1 MTIIEQITPVL
12 PETLDSAVNIAS
24 LSLAP
29 LTLSSQTVTQ
39 NDLTG
44 TTAESSD
51 FFGASLVSGNFN
63 GDSYS
68 DLIIG
73 SSSESLGSTTDAGGF
88 HAVYGFFT
96 GITTLGNQFVVQDNL
111 NGSASEAF
119 DYFAG
124 SLAAG
129 DFDGDGYDDLA
140 IGADGEDWISVT
152 DSGSVN
158 IAYGSTAGLTAT
170 GSGIVVQDDLAGTN
184 SEAFDFFGASLTTGD
199 FDGDGYDDL
208 VAGAVGEDVGTI
220 VNAGAFHFLYG
231 SASGLTTL
239 NNEYWTQDFLNG
251 TSAET
256 GDNFASSLAA
266 GDFDGDGYDDL
277 VAAAVNEDFGSIVD
291 AGLINVMY
299 GSFIGLTSSN
309 SESWVQDDL
318 NGSFSEGD
326 DHFGSSLAVG
336 DFDGD
341 GYDDLAAGAA
351 GEDVGFVTDAGA
363 VNVVYGSG
371 FGLTSLGSQFWTQ
384 DDLIGSSA
392 EAFDGFGETLAV
404 GDFDGDG
411 FDDLAV
417 GTPGENIGSAT
428 DAGAVNIIYGS
439 TFGLSSTGNQFLSQN
454 DVTGGSAQSFDEFGY
469 SLSTGDYNRDGFED
483 LAIASPGEGGTSNT
497 GAVNILYGSFGGL
510 VV

>member
-1 MTIIEQITPVL
+1 MTTTEQLYPVL
-12 PETLDSAVNIAS
+12 PGTLDIANDISS

-29 LTLSSQTVTQ
+29 LALASQTFTQ
-39 NDLTG
+39 NDLPG
-44 TTAESSD
+44 TTAESND
-51 FFGASLVSGNFN
+51 FFGTSLVSGNFN

-73 SSSESLGSTTDAGGF
+73 TEFENLGSTTDAGGF
-88 HAVYGFFT
+88 HAVYGFFVGLT
-96 GITTLGNQFVVQDNL
+96 SLGSQFVVQDDL

-119 DYFAG
+119 DYFAS

-140 IGADGEDWISVT
+140 IGADGENWNFIT

-158 IAYGSTAGLTAT
+158 VAYGSTSGLTAA
-170 GSGIVVQDDLAGTN
+170 GSGIFVQDDLAGTN
-184 SEAFDFFGASLTTGD
+184 SEAFDFLGSSLTTGD

-208 VAGAVGEDVGTI
+208 VAGAVGEDVGAVI
-220 VNAGAFHFLYG
+220 DAGAFHFLYG

-256 GDNFASSLAA
+256 GDSFASSLAA

-277 VAAAVNEDFGSIVD
+277 VAAAVNEDFGAIVD

-309 SESWVQDDL
+309 SESWVQNDL

-341 GYDDLAAGAA
+341 GYDDLATGAM
-351 GEDVGFVTDAGA
+351 GEDFGSVTDAGA
-363 VNVVYGSG
+363 VNIMYGSG
-371 FGLTSLGSQFWTQ
+371 FGLTSSGSQFWTQ
-384 DDLIGSSA
+384 DSLTGSSA
-392 EAFDGFGETLAV
+392 EAFDGFGQTLAV

-417 GTPGENIGSAT
+417 GTPGEDIGT
-428 DAGAVNIIYGS
+428 ETNAGAVNVIYGS
-439 TFGLSSTGNQFLSQN
+439 AFGLTSVGNQFWTQDN
-454 DVTGGSAQSFDEFGY
+454 ITGGNAQPFDEFGY
-469 SLSTGDYNRDGFED
+469 SLSAGDYNNDGFED
-483 LAIASPGEGGTSNT
+483 LAIAAPGDGGVSNT
-497 GAVNILYGSFGGL
+497 GAVNILYGSFSGL
-510 VV
+510 VA

>member
-1 MTIIEQITPVL
+1 
-12 PETLDSAVNIAS
+12 
-24 LSLAP
+24 
-29 LTLSSQTVTQ
+29 
-39 NDLTG
+39 
-44 TTAESSD
+44 
-51 FFGASLVSGNFN
+51 
-63 GDSYS
+63 
-68 DLIIG
+68 
-73 SSSESLGSTTDAGGF
+73 
-88 HAVYGFFT
+88 
-96 GITTLGNQFVVQDNL
+96 
-111 NGSASEAF
+111 
-119 DYFAG
+119 
-124 SLAAG
+124 
-129 DFDGDGYDDLA
+129 
-140 IGADGEDWISVT
+140 
-152 DSGSVN
+152 
-158 IAYGSTAGLTAT
+158 
-170 GSGIVVQDDLAGTN
+170 
-184 SEAFDFFGASLTTGD
+184 
-199 FDGDGYDDL
+199 
-208 VAGAVGEDVGTI
+208 
-220 VNAGAFHFLYG
+220 
-231 SASGLTTL
+231 
-239 NNEYWTQDFLNG
+239 
-251 TSAET
+251 
-256 GDNFASSLAA
+256 
-266 GDFDGDGYDDL
+266 
-277 VAAAVNEDFGSIVD
+277 
-291 AGLINVMY
+291 MY

-483 LAIASPGEGGTSNT
+483 LAIASPGEGGVSNT